1 MSLINQLIY
10 PAPQIYVA
18 HQMNSDEGDKV
29 GHMPVGF
36 CLISE
41 VLEQQY
47 GYHSRPNLTHHGILI
62 RPDKGYAN

>member
-1 MSLINQLIY
+1 MSLIYLLIH

-18 HQMNSDEGDKV
+18 HQMYSDEGDKV
-29 GHMPVGF
+29 GHIPVVF

-47 GYHSRPNLTHHGILI
+47 GYHSR
-62 RPDKGYAN
+62 ANVRAKWRKKMSE